1 MNLSLKAVILEF
13 NSSEPQFD
21 KQSIENHMAKS
32 KNDVCVY
39 EIIKVNSQIMNL
51 VNTDDNETY
60 LMNKTD

>member
-1 MNLSLKAVILEF
+1 
-13 NSSEPQFD
+13 
-21 KQSIENHMAKS
+21 MAKS